1 VGGLHDQSRA
11 PESCPHQT
19 PAELVDL
26 ILEENGRYGW
36 GARKVLKRLRTRY
49 PERAWPVLVPK
60 ILTTSI
66 PEILATP
73 A

>member
-1 VGGLHDQSRA
+1 MGIVRLWVAGGV
-11 PESCPHQT
+11 
-19 PAELVDL
+19 VDL
-26 ILEENGRYGW
+26 EGL
-36 GARKVLKRLRTRY
+36 
-49 PERAWPVLVPK
+49 LVPK

>member
-1 VGGLHDQSRA
+1 MLCQAGRNLHPFPHARILGEHGSSDKGGAFRVEHSR
-11 PESCPHQT
+11 
-19 PAELVDL
+19 PA
-26 ILEENGRYGW
+26 
-36 GARKVLKRLRTRY
+36 VL
-49 PERAWPVLVPK
+49 LVPK

>member
-1 VGGLHDQSRA
+1 MIVIASFYGLFALMGGS
-11 PESCPHQT
+11 
-19 PAELVDL
+19 
-26 ILEENGRYGW
+26 IL
-36 GARKVLKRLRTRY
+36 
-49 PERAWPVLVPK
+49 LVPK

>member
-1 VGGLHDQSRA
+1 MHHRAFRVEFEVPDDWDSGRNGSRTIYHG
-11 PESCPHQT
+11 PRGE
-19 PAELVDL
+19 ELIVSGA
-26 ILEENGRYGW
+26 ILE
-36 GARKVLKRLRTRY
+36 GAG
-49 PERAWPVLVPK
+49 PVLVPK

>member
-1 VGGLHDQSRA
+1 MSTSAIRSDQATCSYAKAERLDELPRGGQISNSVDSRRRSTA
-11 PESCPHQT
+11 Y
-19 PAELVDL
+19 DRL
-26 ILEENGRYGW
+26 IL
-36 GARKVLKRLRTRY
+36 
-49 PERAWPVLVPK
+49 LVPK

>member
-1 VGGLHDQSRA
+1 MQWVQVEPYRVMGAGRSGANHHR
-11 PESCPHQT
+11 QT
-19 PAELVDL
+19 KGPSTKHYGSERGPALL
-26 ILEENGRYGW
+26 
-36 GARKVLKRLRTRY
+36 
-49 PERAWPVLVPK
+49 LVPK

>member
-1 VGGLHDQSRA
+1 LRCLQA
-11 PESCPHQT
+11 A
-19 PAELVDL
+19 AEALVNTQHYKL
-26 ILEENGRYGW
+26 
-36 GARKVLKRLRTRY
+36 
-49 PERAWPVLVPK
+49 LVPK

>member
-1 VGGLHDQSRA
+1 V
-11 PESCPHQT
+11 P
-19 PAELVDL
+19 PALRSPD
-26 ILEENGRYGW
+26 IT
-36 GARKVLKRLRTRY
+36 RLTR
-49 PERAWPVLVPK
+49 RRCLNLLLVPK

>member
-1 VGGLHDQSRA
+1 MY
-11 PESCPHQT
+11 T
-19 PAELVDL
+19 
-26 ILEENGRYGW
+26 
-36 GARKVLKRLRTRY
+36 ARNRFVR
-49 PERAWPVLVPK
+49 EMLVPK

>member
-1 VGGLHDQSRA
+1 VLH
-11 PESCPHQT
+11 
-19 PAELVDL
+19 
-26 ILEENGRYGW
+26 
-36 GARKVLKRLRTRY
+36 RTSHY
-49 PERAWPVLVPK
+49 PRHGDTQRPPRQRVEKCYPLLVPK

>member
-1 VGGLHDQSRA
+1 VIRRV
-11 PESCPHQT
+11 T
-19 PAELVDL
+19 
-26 ILEENGRYGW
+26 
-36 GARKVLKRLRTRY
+36 
-49 PERAWPVLVPK
+49 VLVPK